1 MRHIPDWLAC
11 VASAAVLACGSSTP
25 TTPGGSG
32 GGTNPPPATAEVTV
46 GPNGS
51 QAFSPASVT
60 IAAGGS
66 VTWTWASSGHNVV
79 GDNGTPARSGAL
91 ANAGTTYTATFP
103 TAGVYHYYCEAH
115 GAPNGVG
122 MSGTVTVQ

>member
-1 MRHIPDWLAC
+1 MRDASTWLAC
-11 VASAAVLACGSSTP
+11 VATAALLACGSSTP
-25 TTPGGSG
+25 TSSTPP
-32 GGTNPPPATAEVTV
+32 TTAAVAV

-51 QAFSPASVT
+51 QTFVPANVT

-91 ANAGTTYTATFP
+91 ANAGTTYTATFL

-122 MSGTVTVQ
+122 MSATVTVQ